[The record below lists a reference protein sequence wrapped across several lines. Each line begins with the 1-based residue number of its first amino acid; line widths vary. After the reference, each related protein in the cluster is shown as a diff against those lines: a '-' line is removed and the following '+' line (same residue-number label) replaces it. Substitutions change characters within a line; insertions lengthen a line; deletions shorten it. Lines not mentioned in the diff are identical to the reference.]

1 MKSVLRRGDWCSVYK
16 KQQTPSEHLELEGKA
31 QLVSLVRLCHT
42 SNPPSEVWVV
52 KFEDDETPVE
62 RDITIRLPKTSGMSS
77 SLARSPEGKSLLA
90 FMAAAG
96 LSDDWADP
104 SGHGVTAWI
113 NGKVLNNEIGAV
125 EIKGRKVN
133 DEILVH
139 LECPKEKITVNL
151 NTLLILASSY
161 VKLQYAI
168 ATEAV
173 QKDKV
178 PGTT

>member
-1 MKSVLRRGDWCSVYK
+1 
-16 KQQTPSEHLELEGKA
+16 
-31 QLVSLVRLCHT
+31 
-42 SNPPSEVWVV
+42 VWVV